1 MDLALADLETE
12 VRRLKR
18 VEQAAL
24 AVVKSFSNSIDYN
37 TWDAA
42 LDALEAARPDP
53 ARLDIGVITA
63 GIAVT
68 WIGFRHP
75 GFDFAAGRPG
85 LVALQ
90 AALETRPSFAAT
102 RPG

>member
-1 MDLALADLETE
+1 MTNEEREMDLALADLESE

-42 LDALEAARPDP
+42 LDALEAALKEKP
-53 ARLDIGVITA
+53 
-63 GIAVT
+63 
-68 WIGFRHP
+68 
-75 GFDFAAGRPG
+75 
-85 LVALQ
+85 
-90 AALETRPSFAAT
+90 
-102 RPG
+102 